1 MRKRYIHSTGSSVKP
16 FQIRNQFS
24 HTSRNETTANSTE
37 DNNEMLSEDI
47 DMEDINRNDN
57 ESIYFQHY
65 DNDIDLRDNVIDES
79 SDEDGDNDDEEEDYN
94 EEEDYFNEEGEE
106 EEGHNDDEEEESH
119 NNHNNEEEE
128 EGNNNENNDIHQII
142 EALDKDEIPSCDG
155 EFSPYFNDYTTT
167 ALFCWLQKHN
177 ISTKAYEDLANIIH
191 NPQFEPTHV
200 VKNIR
205 RFQSWRKRLPLLPI
219 ITKPIKISS
228 KKTLST
234 SRGSKLSYQLSI
246 SEIIWR
252 VLNNP
257 MLMRHMYFGP
267 GIDSETKSE
276 FWHGTLWG
284 ESPLFGQNEIIISE
298 GNKQYSLI

>member
-1 MRKRYIHSTGSSVKP
+1 MRKRYIHSTSSSVKP
-16 FQIRNQFS
+16 FQIRNRFS
-24 HTSRNETTANSTE
+24 HTSRNETTANLTE
-37 DNNEMLSEDI
+37 DNNEMLSENI

-79 SDEDGDNDDEEEDYN
+79 SDEDEEDYN

-119 NNHNNEEEE
+119 NDHNDEEEE

-167 ALFCWLQKHN
+167 ALFCWLQKYN

-200 VKNIR
+200 
-205 RFQSWRKRLPLLPI
+205 
-219 ITKPIKISS
+219 PIKISS
-228 KKTLST
+228 KKTPST
-234 SRGSKLSYQLSI
+234 SRGSKLLYQLSI

-252 VLNNP
+252 VLNNL

-284 ESPLFGQNEIIISE
+284 ESPFFGQNEIIISE
-298 GNKQYSLI
+298 GNKQYTVHPYYSESCGLKIKIRYSKKIRYSV